1 MSRRSLLLAAAG
13 AAAGAALAPSRALA
27 GAPAGALRVSSL
39 DVGPLGPA
47 GRVVMLPAGVQLVG
61 LQTGGAG
68 PLPARARV
76 RLRSGLWGPWVSA
89 AAAGHGP
96 EQTAAGAARTGEPLW
111 VGGGARELQLRSA
124 EPLERA
130 RLRLVT
136 APRGEPFG
144 IVPGRAGAAAL
155 RLAQPVLAAGAGQPP
170 IIARAAWARATQ
182 LPRVAPEYGEVKMA
196 FVHHTENPNGYT
208 AGEVPAMLRAIYAFH
223 RDVNGWND
231 IGYNFVVDLFGRVFE
246 ARAGG
251 VDEPVVGAH
260 AGGYNLE
267 STGIAVLGSFSGT
280 PISAAAR
287 STLQRL
293 LAWKLALHG
302 AATQGRVQVRVNP
315 AGAVYSKYPARA
327 RVSLP
332 RIAGHR
338 DADSTDCPGNTLYGE
353 LPRVRRAVASLT
365 GRAVIAALALQ
376 PPPGVAPTPPAAGEP
391 PPAARRRRPP
401 RPARS
406 RGC

>member
-1 MSRRSLLLAAAG
+1 
-13 AAAGAALAPSRALA
+13 
-27 GAPAGALRVSSL
+27 
-39 DVGPLGPA
+39 
-47 GRVVMLPAGVQLVG
+47 MLPAGVQLVG

-111 VGGGARELQLRSA
+111 VGGARELQLRSA

-267 STGIAVLGSFSGT
+267 SNRNRRARVLLGDADLGGRT
-280 PISAAAR
+280 QHAAAAAGVEARAAR
-287 STLQRL
+287 SGDAGTR
-293 LAWKLALHG
+293 AG
-302 AATQGRVQVRVNP
+302 ARQPSWSRVQQISRP
-315 AGAVYSKYPARA
+315 RA
-327 RVSLP
+327 RL
-332 RIAGHR
+332 AN
-338 DADSTDCPGNTLYGE
+338 PGSPGTATRTAPNAPAT
-353 LPRVRRAVASLT
+353 PCTASC
-365 GRAVIAALALQ
+365 
-376 PPPGVAPTPPAAGEP
+376 
-391 PPAARRRRPP
+391 
-401 RPARS
+401 
-406 RGC
+406 RG